1 MLELEIQKLTAAIET
16 LTKVVQE
23 MARPTLVVT
32 NGIPTNVTNLEE
44 AEKAYRE
51 LEKAD
56 RSYHEDDVVR
66 EALQAER
73 TAMMAKIDG
82 VSNADH
88 EQAKTKRK
96 AKVTKEEVEALV
108 EAVTEE
114 SSKSPEPEK
123 IAANITAEDLKTVAM
138 EIARA
143 DSSARPLILSILS
156 EHGAK
161 TITQLDPK
169 HYREVHGR
177 LMSIAYDIAKNGE
190 VTQ

>member
-1 MLELEIQKLTAAIET
+1 MLELEIQKLTAAITALTEELRSAKVGNELPTEKET
-16 LTKVVQE
+16 
-23 MARPTLVVT
+23 
-32 NGIPTNVTNLEE
+32 PTNLD
-44 AEKAYRE
+44 K
-51 LEKAD
+51 LQQDD
-56 RSYHEDDVVR
+56 RSYREDDAAR
-66 EALQAER
+66 EKMQA
-73 TAMMAKIDG
+73 
-82 VSNADH
+82 
-88 EQAKTKRK
+88 KRK

-108 EAVTEE
+108 EAAVEE
-114 SSKSPEPEK
+114 IPKSPEPEK

-169 HYREVHGR
+169 HYREVHAR